1 MSIAPMGNLPYCK
14 GLWSV
19 ISGTTCRCDKALVKD
34 EIQSATELLKNG
46 LEFFKPY
53 TEASLKK
60 VQGTNSPPRMFAIIC
75 KLSPMLNLDAT
86 IAWDL
91 VCNFMLYE
99 YRNCAETFAS
109 QLADATSTKALI
121 EEIWDFYY
129 SERVTLIKC
138 LKLMVEYK
146 DNKRH
151 PHRNEFMEFFDE
163 VLLGN
168 LLKSVQKQIEA
179 LKFINTPVRSQLF
192 NEEQLHKL
200 YNNCLIEMRELL
212 HIFTIILNDVHVAD
226 TEFVKIY
233 GSISGEPRRLI
244 SSKSHEDKAAIS
256 KKLGQ
261 IQFSQTAL
269 LLVGLDVMKHS
280 RMEDWIRGVRSNMQD
295 TFEHKC
301 VRDSTPQDG
310 PLLLAWMLTNY
321 AIESDN
327 LDTLNNFRPFGIRAI
342 QLNVFYYLQDLL
354 DSEMIRED
362 TQYSVIVRSSVYNLL
377 TLLCSFIEEDRISQL
392 PGVFNATASV
402 LRYPETAAR
411 FWNERDDALW
421 ILYKLAIDCFPHKFE
436 PLTAIATGL
445 AEAGTKSAEKLM
457 SQLDNIDSITLE
469 IPRFQ
474 DTNMEFRPYERE
486 CIIHH
491 NSFRIPSQSRNSTLE
506 MENEKKVVIWFT
518 KASYWDA
525 FHYKIEQLFSE
536 AGGGIVNVS
545 DRKTI
550 LPDQVLQG
558 FKLLEALLTANV
570 ELVQSMVIPT
580 ELSFEVIN
588 RFSYATLPM
597 NIYKIVAECINV
609 SSKLILKYPED
620 ILSRMRTGVYPWFN
634 NWYQKAPEFAQ
645 AISFDGG
652 LVASWLSG
660 IETIE
665 HKYPILAAYL
675 DILSN
680 YLVIKHNKEAMYA
693 VEIPGVVFL
702 LQGVL
707 PKLDSWYF
715 ALDSERI
722 DLWLK
727 SMFCLHY
734 ALDSNL
740 PKSDIRNEL
749 QLVVAYSLLYLEPR
763 HALLKLVRTGE
774 RILQSRMATE
784 TDWISGRGYKIIK
797 SVQLALSVV
806 NRLLMF
812 RKNLGL
818 GLEERSPLEVALY
831 TSPCLPNGLLIVP
844 TIVNYLYVWFS
855 PSLQAMAVRLL
866 KKFAEGFSMSLLVCM
881 GMDGTT
887 IRETFASRL
896 MSPTCAAEVK
906 VAILELVAIC
916 LERQPGLTEAL
927 FNIMHRAE
935 RNRIFPRPA
944 DEFLTQGCSQFLD
957 LYLKR
962 IHEEE
967 DIIYDRLYY
976 STMVLLH
983 AMWYHRNEI
992 LVNYFRKRANFWTH
1006 LFAPLFREL
1015 VPDTKGYS
1023 QLVDIVTL
1031 ELFKSPLLENDFSLN
1046 LKKLLDKDQ
1055 KYLENLARYVLN
1067 GIPERDPKEHLDT
1080 SIDMIKI
1087 KTPLYEANLESWY
1100 HFVVR
1105 LTDEKISKTYPIT
1118 TSQAQIITRLA
1129 LDGLLAHVK
1138 EPYSSKMLILLS
1150 SLCLRC
1156 VSAWKQ
1162 TCVGDS
1168 QIFKLKLIELIQD
1181 TVQSYQAY
1189 NKTLRHTLLSL
1200 IVGCIRVIKSTLAS
1214 DTSTLEYLLGNA
1226 SVLATLEIEELAEAA
1241 RDQSRIRKEMA
1252 EKDLDDGAQALKG
1265 VRECIPATLTV
1276 CMVTQLLQLY
1286 VEHVKNQQVNC
1297 IQLQRMIQELTACI
1311 GLTLQRRPYFRFGR
1325 AALAA
1330 LGVVSRSLYS
1340 IYLVDDSLIANLW
1353 LSLLPPN
1360 DLKNSILDCL
1370 YDDCTGSH
1378 WRCQDWWPL
1387 YTLGLELLTG
1397 LVTRENCTIY
1407 ASMIVMF
1414 LGSHEHQ
1421 LVEVSMLLRHTADPL
1436 AADVVQSLVA
1446 LTSSMAV
1453 QPIIWK
1459 AIPPNIRESLFK
1471 CMYLAY
1477 DSTVNLLLR
1486 PRILK
1491 FIIDGISVESAEELQ
1506 SCDEKLP
1513 SGELTL
1519 LVNRLIIINATCA
1532 GSFIRLSPKINTL
1545 IDMVY
1550 LQDFWY
1556 TPMAETNFGPPQM
1569 SMSSGPQLT
1578 YGTII
1583 SSTQLF
1589 TQALYSRQSVTSP
1602 RKSLSREDSVD
1613 SAKREWERATPENL
1627 RRIQMRDLKK
1637 ILNPSL
1643 GSNTSEFSNY
1653 ITGLDVTVPL
1663 LSSPRLIR
1671 RPYDPLICE
1680 NTILSRATALVPS
1693 KHIARGGSPVN
1704 SHNTRS
1710 VNPWYACMEANN
1722 TRLALE
1728 VNLTLLICQALEG
1741 IKSPRLLPRDQQL
1754 IARETTTEMG
1764 VFFDFLRHRGTS
1776 DSWKVCASLVDVERT
1791 IPISCPK
1798 EDFPLPARLVDGSTI
1813 CKVPKTVASIHSD
1826 ESDGDDATSEEEHT
1840 LSDKDVVT
1848 TGCFQRDTSTSQFLP
1863 LLGKLLKSIVESQDS
1878 AQYG

>member
-19 ISGTTCRCDKALVKD
+19 ISGTTCRCDKDLVKD
-34 EIQSATELLKNG
+34 EIKNATLLLKDG
-46 LEFFKPY
+46 LEFFKPFS
-53 TEASLKK
+53 EASLKK
-60 VQGTNSPPRMFAIIC
+60 VQSTNPPSRMYDVIC

-109 QLADATSTKALI
+109 QLADATTTKALI
-121 EEIWDFYY
+121 EDIWNFYY
-129 SERVTLIKC
+129 SERLTLIKC
-138 LKLMVEYK
+138 LKLVVEYR

-151 PHRNEFMEFFDE
+151 PHRMEFTEFLNQ
-163 VLLGN
+163 VLLGD
-168 LLKSVQKQIEA
+168 LLKSVQRQIEA
-179 LKFINTPVRSQLF
+179 LKFINAPVRTQLF
-192 NEEQLHKL
+192 TDEHLHKL
-200 YNNCLIEMRELL
+200 YNNCLIEIRELL
-212 HIFTIILNDVHVAD
+212 HIFTIILHDIHVAD
-226 TEFVKIY
+226 SEFNRIY

-244 SSKSHEDKAAIS
+244 SSKSHEDKAAVS

-261 IQFSQTAL
+261 IHFSQTAL
-269 LLVGLDVMKHS
+269 LLVGLDVVKHS
-280 RMEDWIRGVRSNMQD
+280 GMEEWIRGVRSHMWD

-301 VRDSTPQDG
+301 MRDSTPQDG
-310 PLLLAWMLTNY
+310 PLLLAWMLANY

-327 LDTLNNFRPFGIRAI
+327 PDMLNSFRPFGIRAI

-354 DSEMIRED
+354 ESEMIQED

-377 TLLCSFIEEDRISQL
+377 TLLCSYIEEDKISQL
-392 PGVFNATASV
+392 PGVFNATAAV
-402 LRYPETAAR
+402 LSYPETAAR
-411 FWNERDDALW
+411 FWNEREDGLW
-421 ILYKLAIDCFPHKFE
+421 SLYKCAVECFPYKFE

-445 AEAGTKSAEKLM
+445 AKAGTKSAEKLM
-457 SQLDNIDSITLE
+457 LELENLASITME
-469 IPRFQ
+469 VSRYQ
-474 DTNMEFRPYERE
+474 DPSLAFVPYEQD
-486 CIIHH
+486 CTIHQ
-491 NSFRIPSQSRNSTLE
+491 NSFIIPAGCRHTTVE
-506 MENEKKVVIWFT
+506 MGNEKKVVVWFT

-525 FHYKIEQLFSE
+525 FHHKIEELFSE

-545 DRKTI
+545 DAKTN
-550 LPDQVLQG
+550 LPDKVLQG
-558 FKLLEALLTANV
+558 FKLLKALLAANV
-570 ELVQSMVIPT
+570 EIGQSMVIPT

-588 RFSYATLPM
+588 RFSYATLPI
-597 NIYKIVAECINV
+597 NIYKIVAECMSI
-609 SSKLILKYPED
+609 SSKLVLKYPAD
-620 ILSRMRTGVYPWFN
+620 ILSRMRADVYPRFN
-634 NWYQKAPEFAQ
+634 NWYQKTQEFAQ

-680 YLVIKHNKEAMYA
+680 YLVIKHSKEAMYSM
-693 VEIPGVVFL
+693 EIPGMVFL

-715 ALDSERI
+715 ALDSERV
-722 DLWLK
+722 DLWLQ
-727 SMFCLHY
+727 SMFCLHH
-734 ALDSNL
+734 ALDSNI
-740 PKSDIRNEL
+740 PKSEMRNEL

-812 RKNLGL
+812 RKSLGL

-906 VAILELVAIC
+906 VAILELVAVC

-962 IHEEE
+962 IYEEE
-967 DIIYDRLYY
+967 GIIYDRLYY

-992 LVNYFRKRANFWTH
+992 LVNYFRKRTNFWTH
-1006 LFAPLFREL
+1006 LFAPLFRDL
-1015 VPDTKGYS
+1015 VPDTRGYS
-1023 QLVDIVTL
+1023 QLLDIMTL
-1031 ELFKSPLLENDFSLN
+1031 ELFKSPSLESDFLVN
-1046 LKKLLDKDQ
+1046 LKKLLDKDE
-1055 KYLENLARYVLN
+1055 KYLINIAQYVLSRFL
-1067 GIPERDPKEHLDT
+1067 EQSSDKCLD
-1080 SIDMIKI
+1080 SSVDNLKI
-1087 KTPLYEANLESWY
+1087 KSPLYEANLKSWY
-1100 HFVVR
+1100 DFIVR
-1105 LTDEKISKTYPIT
+1105 LTDNKISRNYPIST
-1118 TSQAQIITRLA
+1118 TQAQFITSLA
-1129 LDGLLAHVK
+1129 LDGLSAHLK
-1138 EPYSSKMLILLS
+1138 QPHSPKMLVLLA

-1156 VSAWKQ
+1156 VTAWKQ

-1168 QIFKLKLIELIQD
+1168 QSFKMKLIELIQD
-1181 TVQSYQAY
+1181 TVQSYQGY
-1189 NKTLRHTLLSL
+1189 NKILRHTLLSL
-1200 IVGCIRVIKSTLAS
+1200 IVGCVRVIKSTLAKDS
-1214 DTSTLEYLLGNA
+1214 STLEFLLGNA
-1226 SVLATLEIEELAEAA
+1226 SVLASLEIEELAKAAKGEAA
-1241 RDQSRIRKEMA
+1241 IRGEIA
-1252 EKDLDDGAQALKG
+1252 EKGMDNGTETLKA
-1265 VRECIPATLTV
+1265 VRGCIPATLTV

-1286 VEHVKNQQVNC
+1286 IEHVKNQRATC
-1297 IQLQRMIQELTACI
+1297 TQLQRMIQELMTCVGI
-1311 GLTLQRRPYFRFGR
+1311 TLQRRPYFRFSR

-1330 LGVVSRSLYS
+1330 LGVIARSLYS
-1340 IYLVDDSLIANLW
+1340 TQLIDNSLIAKLW
-1353 LSLLPPN
+1353 LSLLPPS
-1360 DLKNSILDCL
+1360 DLRNSVLDCL

-1387 YTLGLELLTG
+1387 YALGLELLTA
-1397 LVTRENCTIY
+1397 LVTRENCMIY
-1407 ASMIVMF
+1407 TPIIVMF
-1414 LGSHEHQ
+1414 LGPHEHQ

-1453 QPIIWK
+1453 QPIIWNS
-1459 AIPPNIRESLFK
+1459 IQPSVRESLFK
-1471 CMYLAY
+1471 CIYLAY

-1519 LVNRLIIINATCA
+1519 LVNKLIIINSMCA
-1532 GSFIRLSPKINTL
+1532 QSFIRLSPKINTL
-1545 IDMVY
+1545 IDTVY

-1589 TQALYSRQSVTSP
+1589 TQALHSRLTVTSP

-1637 ILNPSL
+1637 ILNPDFVS
-1643 GSNTSEFSNY
+1643 GNPEFTGY
-1653 ITGLDVTVPL
+1653 ITGLDITVPL

-1680 NTILSRATALVPS
+1680 NTILSRATALVPG
-1693 KHIARGGSPVN
+1693 KHITRGGSPIN
-1704 SHNTRS
+1704 SQNTRS
-1710 VNPWYACMEANN
+1710 TSPWYACMEVNN

-1728 VNLTLLICQALEG
+1728 VNLTLLLCQALEG
-1741 IKSPRLLPRDQQL
+1741 IKSPRLNPRDQQL

-1764 VFFDFLRHRGTS
+1764 VFFEFLRHQGTS
-1776 DSWKVCASLVDVERT
+1776 DSWQVEASLVDAERT
-1791 IPISCPK
+1791 IPVSCP
-1798 EDFPLPARLVDGSTI
+1798 EASSPLPARLMDQSTI
-1813 CKVPKTVASIHSD
+1813 CKVPKNVILNC
-1826 ESDGDDATSEEEHT
+1826 EEEEEET
-1840 LSDKDVVT
+1840 CEEDVEERLKDDVLT
-1848 TGCFQRDTSTSQFLP
+1848 TGSFQGTTNTTQFLP
-1863 LLGKLLKSIVESQDS
+1863 LLGKLLKSVVESQDS